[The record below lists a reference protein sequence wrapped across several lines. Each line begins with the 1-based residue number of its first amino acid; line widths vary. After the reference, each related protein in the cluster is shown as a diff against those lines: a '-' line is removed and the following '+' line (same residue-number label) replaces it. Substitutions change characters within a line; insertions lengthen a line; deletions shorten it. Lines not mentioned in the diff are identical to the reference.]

1 MSEVVP
7 FPNEMIAKL
16 IKAGY
21 LRSEHRHSPDAITC
35 AIANM
40 KQALRSGGAD
50 DNGPAAA

>member
-7 FPNEMIAKL
+7 FPDEMIAKL

-21 LRSEHRHSPDAITC
+21 LRSEHRHNPDAITC

-40 KQALRSGGAD
+40 KQALRSGASD
-50 DNGPAAA
+50 DSGPAAA